1 MAPSMQKRKKINARR
16 TVSSVLSLI
25 DLTPDGR
32 REKEMGRNM
41 FWVQH
46 KEAAY
51 TTVSAATS
59 TGSGSQK
66 T

>member
-1 MAPSMQKRKKINARR
+1 MATR

-25 DLTPDGR
+25 DLTPDCR

-46 KEAAY
+46 KEAY